1 MTNMLRLINTLD
13 VLMVVCT
20 LMAVMALFGLF
31 MNPEVVGRYFNFL
44 KPISL
49 DIPSR

>member
-1 MTNMLRLINTLD
+1 MPNMLAVIGTLD
-13 VLMVVCT
+13 VLMVVCS

-31 MNPEVVGRYFNFL
+31 IDLEVAGRYFNSL

>member
-1 MTNMLRLINTLD
+1 MLAVINIMD

-31 MNPEVVGRYFNFL
+31 MDPEVAGRYFNFL

-49 DIPSR
+49 DIRSQ

>member
-1 MTNMLRLINTLD
+1 MTNMLRVINTLD

-31 MNPEVVGRYFNFL
+31 MDPEVAGRYFTFL
-44 KPISL
+44 KPTSL